1 MSLCVCVHTPCTCVH
16 GCNRFIEHSARAR
29 EGRHTAAFPRKLMV
43 QRGPWTVVIQRKVK
57 MLGSRRTQF
66 GGSGGQGGASGI
78 SDQLTP
84 DTKDRYVFVCVCKT
98 ERD

>member
-1 MSLCVCVHTPCTCVH
+1 M
-16 GCNRFIEHSARAR
+16 
-29 EGRHTAAFPRKLMV
+29 
-43 QRGPWTVVIQRKVK
+43 IQGKVK

-84 DTKDRYVFVCVCKT
+84 DTKDRYVFVCVCVCKT